1 MPDHE
6 SNDFTLAY
14 QDSCSG
20 PTLLLIHGF
29 PLNSSL
35 WESQIEDLSDSARVL
50 APDLRGYGL
59 SEATPPP
66 YSMEM
71 MADDCM
77 GLLDSLGVQEPVI
90 VCGLSMGGYVAFE
103 FYRRF
108 PKWVAGL
115 ILVATRAGADDE
127 AGRAGRDRM
136 IADVRERGVEPV
148 VKAMLPKLL
157 APDNYERNEQLVSFV
172 REMIESSSP
181 KGMIGA
187 LEAMKSRPDSTPT
200 LPEITVPV
208 LVVHGEDDQ
217 IIPVAEAEAMCDA
230 ISGAELE
237 VLPGAGHLPNLEQ
250 VDAFNEAVWD
260 FLLRLEKEE
269 E

>member
-1 MPDHE
+1 MPE
-6 SNDFTLAY
+6 QAPNDFTLAY

-35 WESQIEDLSDSARVL
+35 WEAQIEDLSDTARVL

-59 SEATPPP
+59 SEATPAP

-71 MADDCM
+71 MADDAM
-77 GLLDSLGVQEPVI
+77 GLLDSLGVHEPVI
-90 VCGLSMGGYVAFE
+90 VCGHSMGGYIAFE

-108 PKWVAGL
+108 HNWVSGL

-127 AGRAGRDRM
+127 KGRAGRDEM
-136 IADVRERGVEPV
+136 IANVRARGIEPV
-148 VKAMLPKLL
+148 ATAMLPKLF
-157 APDNYERNEQLVSFV
+157 APDTHERNELLVAFV

-181 KGMIGA
+181 EGIVGA
-187 LEAMKSRPDSTPT
+187 LEAMKDRPDSTPI
-200 LPEITVPV
+200 LPDIDVPV
-208 LVVHGEDDQ
+208 LIIHGEADQ
-217 IIPVAEAEAMCDA
+217 LIPVAEAEAMRDA
-230 ISGAELE
+230 IPGAELI

-250 VDAFNEAVWD
+250 ADAFNEAIWD
-260 FLLRLEKEE
+260 FLQRLEKEE

>member
-1 MPDHE
+1 MPE
-6 SNDFTLAY
+6 QEPNDFTLAY

-77 GLLDSLGVQEPVI
+77 GLLDSLGVHEPVI

-108 PKWVAGL
+108 PDWISGL
-115 ILVATRAGADDE
+115 ILVATRAGADDQ
-127 AGRAGRDRM
+127 AGRAGRDKM
-136 IADVRERGVEPV
+136 IASVGERGIEPV
-148 VKAMLPKLL
+148 ATAMLPKLL
-157 APDNYERNEQLVSFV
+157 APDNYERNELLVSFV
-172 REMIESSSP
+172 REMVESSTP
-181 KGMIGA
+181 QGVIGA
-187 LEAMKSRPDSTPT
+187 LEAMKNRPDSTPL
-200 LPEITVPV
+200 LPQISVPV
-208 LVVHGEDDQ
+208 LIIHGEDDQ
-217 IIPVAEAEAMCDA
+217 IIPVAEAKAMRDA
-230 ISGAELE
+230 IPGAEME

-250 VDAFNEAVWD
+250 AEAFNEVIWD